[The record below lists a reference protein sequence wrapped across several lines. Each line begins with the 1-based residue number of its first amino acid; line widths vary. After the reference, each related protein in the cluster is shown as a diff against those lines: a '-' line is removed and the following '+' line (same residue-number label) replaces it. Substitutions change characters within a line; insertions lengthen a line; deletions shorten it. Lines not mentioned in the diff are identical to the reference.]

1 MTLTTQICLFLAR
14 KVLGAT
20 LRESTG
26 RNFLSEIE
34 VALTEGFVK
43 YRTSLIRSAD
53 FLALR

>member
-43 YRTSLIRSAD
+43 YRTSSIRPAD
-53 FLALR
+53 FPALR